1 MHGIK
6 SACRWEINWNSFFIE
21 TLSVYQHIVQLEIA
35 IDDTR
40 LAFIV
45 RHLEPFA
52 NEDLEKLKT
61 FGSQNN
67 YWIYLQSKGPDTVFR
82 LYPEKD
88 IALIKLSYQPI
99 DGISIGFEPN
109 DFTQVNNDINR
120 KMIKR
125 AIQLLDISKQ
135 DSIIDLFCGLSNFT
149 LPISKYAKAVIGVD
163 GDVIWW

>member
-1 MHGIK
+1 MVLNPLVGEK
-6 SACRWEINWNSFFIE
+6 LTEIASFIE

-40 LAFIV
+40 PVFIV

-52 NEDLEKLKT
+52 NEYLEKLKT
-61 FGSQNN
+61 FGEQNN

-88 IALIKLSYQPI
+88 IALVKLSYQPI

-109 DFTQVNNDINR
+109 DFTQVNNDI
-120 KMIKR
+120 K
-125 AIQLLDISKQ
+125 
-135 DSIIDLFCGLSNFT
+135 
-149 LPISKYAKAVIGVD
+149 
-163 GDVIWW
+163 